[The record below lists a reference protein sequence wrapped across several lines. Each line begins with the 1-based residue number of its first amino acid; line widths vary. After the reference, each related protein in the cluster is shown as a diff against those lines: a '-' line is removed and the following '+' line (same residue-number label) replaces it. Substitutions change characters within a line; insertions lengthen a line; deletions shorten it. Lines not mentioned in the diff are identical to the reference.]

1 LPTARF
7 ETSSNWASSEV
18 ESAAFAAVAA
28 VAANA
33 TTHVEKIKARLKL
46 LLTAA
51 LLKPQLPSALAR
63 TSVVS

>member
-1 LPTARF
+1 LLRSPR
-7 ETSSNWASSEV
+7 S
-18 ESAAFAAVAA
+18 
-28 VAANA
+28 